1 MIPAAIFAILAISR
15 LGAVHAIV
23 FGGFSGP
30 ALAQRIDDAKPRLVL
45 TASCSIE
52 GRKPPLS
59 YRPLVEKARALS
71 KHFPKLT
78 LVWQR
83 EQRPWGPLCAESGEL
98 SWRDLVNDAK
108 RRNLKVNPVPVGS
121 DDPLY
126 ILYTSGKIASTH
138 P

>member
-30 ALAQRIDDAKPRLVL
+30 ALAQRIDDTKPRLIM

-52 GRKPPLS
+52 GRKGPLS
-59 YRPLVEKARALS
+59 YRPLIGKTRKFS
-71 KHFPKLT
+71 KHFPEKT
-78 LVWQR
+78 IIWQR
-83 EQRPWGPLCAESGEL
+83 EQLQWTPLCPEAGEL
-98 SWRDLVNDAK
+98 SWNGLVADA
-108 RRNLKVNPVPVGS
+108 RRRQIKADAVPVGA

-126 ILYTSGKIASTH
+126 ILFTSG
-138 P
+138 